1 MPKERGGLGLWV
13 GGCLGVIVIIMKKK
27 PERYSF
33 KKLTAFC
40 KKPELKFID
49 DLKNS
54 YEKSV
59 RSQPKNKSSER
70 VIAAYETSS
79 KIKLVKNSQ
88 ERTRVRTEADEFAH
102 TKTPFQKFMQA
113 HKREREER
121 SSKGKFDKTKH
132 FL

>member
-1 MPKERGGLGLWV
+1 
-13 GGCLGVIVIIMKKK
+13 MKKK

-33 KKLTAFC
+33 KKLTAFG

-88 ERTRVRTEADEFAH
+88 ERTRIRTEADEFAH

>member
-1 MPKERGGLGLWV
+1 
-13 GGCLGVIVIIMKKK
+13 MKKK

-49 DLKNS
+49 ELKNS

-79 KIKLVKNSQ
+79 KIKLAKNSQ
-88 ERTRVRTEADEFAH
+88 EKPRVRTEADELLH
-102 TKTPFQKFMQA
+102 TKTPFQKFMQQ
-113 HKREREER
+113 HKR
-121 SSKGKFDKTKH
+121 
-132 FL
+132 